1 MKRLWKTL
9 VLIGV
14 IVGGFAIVTWWLPS
28 WLNGG
33 NNPQVTKLPPGVR
46 SPNAPKVAEENIPI
60 AVRTFKAAKIEFTDL
75 LPTLG
80 TIRGKSEVE
89 LKPEASGL
97 IRAMNFREGDL
108 VKKGQVIINLDD
120 REPRLRLEYAESK
133 RQTAEVQL
141 KLTRKRL
148 SVNEQLFKIGAII
161 RPKLEESQIEVEQSQ
176 TQVETAAREVALA
189 QNELARTVVKSP
201 IDGVVGTKQV
211 DVGEYVTPQ
220 SVMATIMEVG
230 SVYIELGIIERD
242 IERIRMGQRV
252 KVSIDSLPNV
262 TFDGRVD
269 NLSPMIEGK
278 SRTLTA
284 KVKVENPKGQLLP
297 GMFARAEIAVFEK
310 PEALVVPTS
319 ALKDMDGDGK
329 FEAVFITQESK
340 AALKPITLGYL
351 TTDYAEITQ
360 GLQEGD
366 QVVTEARGNLKDGSE
381 VTFLEEEESAFPR
394 TEEAIPQKDDGPR

>member
-1 MKRLWKTL
+1 MKRLLRT
-9 VLIGV
+9 VVFIVV
-14 IVGGFAIVTWWLPS
+14 ILLGFAIVAVWLPN
-28 WLNGG
+28 WLNGS
-33 NNPQVTKLPPGVR
+33 NNPQVTKLPPGVK
-46 SPNAPKVAEENIPI
+46 SPNGPKVAEENIPI

-97 IRAMNFREGDL
+97 IRNMNFREGDL

-310 PEALVVPTS
+310 PDALVVPTS

-329 FEAVFITQESK
+329 FEAVFVAQDNK
-340 AALKPITLGYL
+340 AALKPISLGYL